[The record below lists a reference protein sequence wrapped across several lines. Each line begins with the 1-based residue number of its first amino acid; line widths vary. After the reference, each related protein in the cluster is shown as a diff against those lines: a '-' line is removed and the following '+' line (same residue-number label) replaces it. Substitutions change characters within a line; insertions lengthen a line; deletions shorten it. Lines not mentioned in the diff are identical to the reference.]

1 MARKLLKQIANYMD
15 YCENARYMSEET
27 IKGKQ
32 FVFEDFA
39 RTVSVR
45 SLEQLSNKDINDW
58 VAAQKNRGCSARTV
72 NTRIAHLKV
81 MLTWQRDM
89 NVIMPKLNLGMI
101 TKFPEDPPK
110 RVYYSREE
118 INIALRYA
126 DRREWLMIRL
136 CFECGLRI
144 GELQKLRL
152 SNINGRKITFTGKC
166 RIRGTVV
173 MSEETRVRLD
183 DWIINER
190 VTNYLWRKDVRDSET
205 EQPLTIEQ
213 IRRSMRKPFLKA
225 GFNDFHPHALRH
237 SFATEIC
244 NNGASMEQAEHMLRH
259 KSITNTERYVH
270 SFDNHAMQ
278 NFTTFMHSKKDYA
291 LR

>member
-1 MARKLLKQIANYMD
+1 MARKLLKQINEYMD

-27 IKGKQ
+27 IRGKQ
-32 FVFEDFA
+32 YILGDFA
-39 RTVSVR
+39 KCVKVK
-45 SLEQLSNKDINDW
+45 SLEQLTNKDINDW
-58 VAAQKNRGCSARTV
+58 VADQKNRGCSARTV

-81 MLTWQRDM
+81 MLAWQRDM
-89 NVIMPKLNLGMI
+89 NVVMPKLNLGMI
-101 TKFPEDPPK
+101 TKFPEEPPK
-110 RVYYSREE
+110 RVYYNRED

-152 SNINGRKITFTGKC
+152 SNINGRVITFVGKC

-173 MSEETRVRLD
+173 MSEETRLRLD
-183 DWIINER
+183 DWIVNER
-190 VTNYLWRKDVRDSET
+190 VTNYLWRKDGIDGVER
-205 EQPLTIEQ
+205 PLTIDQ

-225 GFNDFHPHALRH
+225 GYNDFHPHALRH

-278 NFTTFMHSKKDYA
+278 NFTAFMHSKKDYA

>member
-1 MARKLLKQIANYMD
+1 MVGK
-15 YCENARYMSEET
+15 RY
-27 IKGKQ
+27 IL
-32 FVFEDFA
+32 EDFE
-39 RTVSVR
+39 RNVNVR
-45 SLEQLSNKDINDW
+45 KLEQLTNEHIDAW
-58 VAAQKNRGCSARTV
+58 VAVQKDRGCSARTV

-81 MLTWQRDM
+81 MLAWQRDM
-89 NVIMPKLNLGMI
+89 NIIMPKLNLGMI
-101 TKFPEDPPK
+101 VKFPEEDPK
-110 RVYYSREE
+110 RVYYSRDE
-118 INIALRYA
+118 INVALRYA

-152 SNINGRKITFTGKC
+152 ANFSGRKITFVGKC

-173 MSEETRVRLD
+173 MSEETRLRLD
-183 DWIINER
+183 DWIARER
-190 VTNYLWRKDVRDSET
+190 ITDYLWVKPKTLPGE
-205 EQPLTIEQ
+205 EQKPLTVDQ
-213 IRRSMRKPFLKA
+213 IRRQMRKPFIEA

-270 SFDNHAMQ
+270 SFEDKAFE
-278 NFTTFMHSKKDYA
+278 NFTLFMHSKKDLA